1 MENGDF
7 VKLEYTGR
15 TRDNKAFDTTDA
27 GIAKAEG
34 IFDEKTRYAPMLV
47 VVGRGVVVKGL
58 DEALLDAGVGEQK
71 RITIPPERGFGL
83 RDASLV
89 RVVSAAEFRRQNVA
103 PAPGMIVN
111 IDGRNAVVKS
121 VNSGRVVVDLNHAL
135 ASSELTYDFK
145 VVEKITDAKQK
156 LLALAEANDLSVGDA
171 GISNG
176 SAEVT
181 FAAAVKKDAGF
192 LVRKAKFVGD
202 ALALLPELTRIRI
215 VEEYER
221 QKE

>member
-7 VKLEYTGR
+7 IKLEYTGR

-34 IFDEKTRYAPMLV
+34 IFDEKVRYAPALV
-47 VVGRGVVVKGL
+47 VVGRGMVVDGL
-58 DEALLDAGVGEQK
+58 DEALLAAGVGEQK
-71 RITIPPERGFGL
+71 RVAIPPEKGFGL

-89 RVVSAAEFRRQNVA
+89 RVVSAAGFRRQDIA
-103 PAPGMIVN
+103 PAPGIVVN
-111 IDGRNAVVKS
+111 IDGRNAVIKS
-121 VNSGRVVVDLNHAL
+121 VNSGRVVVDLNHML
-135 ASSELTYDFK
+135 AGTELSYEFK
-145 VVEKITDAKQK
+145 VAEKITDAKQK

-171 GISNG
+171 GISDG
-176 SAEVT
+176 SAEIT

-221 QKE
+221 QKK

>member
-34 IFDEKTRYAPMLV
+34 IFDEKARYAPALV

-58 DEALLDAGVGEQK
+58 DEALLAAGVGEQK
-71 RITIPPERGFGL
+71 RITIPPEKGFGL

-103 PAPGMIVN
+103 PAPGMVVN
-111 IDGRNAVVKS
+111 MDGRNAVVKS
-121 VNSGRVVVDLNHAL
+121 VNSGRVVVDLNHML
-135 ASSELTYDFK
+135 AGSELTYEFK

-156 LLALAEANDLSVGDA
+156 LLALAEANDLSAGDA
-171 GISNG
+171 SISNG
-176 SAEVT
+176 SAEIK
-181 FAAAVKKDAGF
+181 FAAAVKKDAAF

-202 ALALLPELTRIRI
+202 ALVLLPELTCVRI

-221 QKE
+221 QEK